1 LFSIVTPRQTRASP
15 IILIHSPRRKF
26 LSVAPTSS
34 TTAVSRQRLCFQT
47 FFLHEFGSLP
57 REAQAQI
64 LKSTPVYTV
73 TFHMVYAKR
82 VRQGANFPEF
92 LLRPPSSTPGA
103 AARPLTRRRACR
115 RAGVTFSA
123 TPRLQTL
130 TAQSAPA
137 AVATSAARGYHVP
150 GGRGQGRGGGGGR
163 RGRGGGRGKYGGN
176 LVMRATSTR
185 DRWRQGRGGGE

>member
-1 LFSIVTPRQTRASP
+1 MQRECARALTFQNFCLGRQ
-15 IILIHSPRRKF
+15 
-26 LSVAPTSS
+26 
-34 TTAVSRQRLCFQT
+34 
-47 FFLHEFGSLP
+47 
-57 REAQAQI
+57 
-64 LKSTPVYTV
+64 
-73 TFHMVYAKR
+73 
-82 VRQGANFPEF
+82 VRP
-92 LLRPPSSTPGA
+92 PGA

-185 DRWRQGRGGGE
+185 DRWRQGRGGGSRRRRQKTGTRKRWRQGRVVDDATGCITEHASMCTHAGVLSLPVLLSLARSRVLSLFLLSLSRSAS